1 MTGVQTC
8 ALPILMDLAQIRRRQ
23 MDRALRWAILLFS
36 GFLVVT
42 QQVYTLG
49 PLVEYDR
56 KINSQP
62 KPQFEG
68 FAGFL
73 LRRLDDLGLRGLT
86 AAVLL
91 IAATFIAIKFK
102 TWRPLNLALLSLLSL
117 NLVVGTFKLFL
128 GRTKPRDGFDLLH
141 VGGMSYPSG
150 HASNAVLSWG
160 ILAYLIYRY
169 AKVDRYQ
176 GRLASAGVVLISLT
190 VCTVSLIR
198 HTHWFSDLLGGLFV
212 GSALLVT
219 VIAIDRYVPS
229 KSQLH

>member
-1 MTGVQTC
+1 
-8 ALPILMDLAQIRRRQ
+8 
-23 MDRALRWAILLFS
+23 MDRALRWSLLLFV

-42 QQVYTLG
+42 QQVLTNG
-49 PLVEYDR
+49 PLVAYD
-56 KINSQP
+56 KEINSQP

-68 FAGFL
+68 LAGFI

-86 AAVLL
+86 ATVLL
-91 IAATFIAIKFK
+91 IAATFIAYKFK
-102 TWRPLNLALLSLLSL
+102 TWRPLNLAMISLLSL
-117 NLVVGTFKLFL
+117 NLVVGTFKLVL

-141 VGGMSYPSG
+141 AGGMSYPSG

-176 GRLASAGVVLISLT
+176 GRLATSGVVLISLT
-190 VCTVSLIR
+190 VCVVSLIR

-212 GSALLVT
+212 GSALLVA

>member
-1 MTGVQTC
+1 MEK
-8 ALPILMDLAQIRRRQ
+8 LAQTRRRQ
-23 MDRALRWAILLFS
+23 MDRALRWSLLLFI

-42 QQVYTLG
+42 QQVLTNG
-49 PLVEYDR
+49 PLVAYD
-56 KINSQP
+56 KEINSQP

-68 FAGFL
+68 LAGFI

-86 AAVLL
+86 ATVLL
-91 IAATFIAIKFK
+91 IAATFIAYKFK
-102 TWRPLNLALLSLLSL
+102 TWRPLNLAMISLLSL
-117 NLVVGTFKLFL
+117 NLVVGTFKLIL

-141 VGGMSYPSG
+141 AGGMSYPSG

-176 GRLASAGVVLISLT
+176 GRLATTGVVLISLT
-190 VCTVSLIR
+190 VCVVSLIR

-212 GSALLVT
+212 GSALLVA

>member
-1 MTGVQTC
+1 MPTPAQT
-8 ALPILMDLAQIRRRQ
+8 RRRQ
-23 MDRALRWAILLFS
+23 MDRALRWSLLLFF

-42 QQVYTLG
+42 QQVLTNG
-49 PLVEYDR
+49 PLVSYD
-56 KINSQP
+56 KEINSQP

-68 FAGFL
+68 LAGFI

-91 IAATFIAIKFK
+91 IAASFIAYKFK
-102 TWRPLNLALLSLLSL
+102 TWRPLNLAMVSLLSL

-141 VGGMSYPSG
+141 AGGMSYPSG

-160 ILAYLIYRY
+160 VLAYLIYRY

-176 GRLASAGVVLISLT
+176 GRLASAGVILISLT

-198 HTHWFSDLLGGLFV
+198 HTHWFSDLLGGLFI
-212 GSALLVT
+212 GSALLVA

>member
-1 MTGVQTC
+1 
-8 ALPILMDLAQIRRRQ
+8 
-23 MDRALRWAILLFS
+23 MDRALRWSLLLFT
-36 GFLVVT
+36 GFLLVT
-42 QQVYTLG
+42 QQVLTFG
-49 PLVEYDR
+49 PLVEYDK
-56 KINSQP
+56 KINSDP

-68 FAGFL
+68 LAGFL

-86 AAVLL
+86 ATVLI
-91 IAATFIAIKFK
+91 IAASFIAYKFK
-102 TWRPLNLALLSLLSL
+102 TWRPLNLAFLSLILL

-141 VGGMSYPSG
+141 AGGMSFPSG

-176 GRLASAGVVLISLT
+176 GRLASAGVAAISLT
-190 VCTVSLIR
+190 VCVVSLIR
-198 HTHWFSDLLGGLFV
+198 HTHWFTDLLGGLFV
-212 GSALLVT
+212 GSALLVA
-219 VIAIDRYVPS
+219 VIAVDRYVPS

>member
-1 MTGVQTC
+1 MEKLEQT
-8 ALPILMDLAQIRRRQ
+8 RRRQ
-23 MDRALRWAILLFS
+23 MDRALRWSLLLFV
-36 GFLVVT
+36 GFLIVT
-42 QQVYTLG
+42 QQVLSNG
-49 PLVEYDR
+49 PLVAYD
-56 KINSQP
+56 KEINSQP

-68 FAGFL
+68 LAGFI

-86 AAVLL
+86 ATVLL
-91 IAATFIAIKFK
+91 IAATFIAYKFK
-102 TWRPLNLALLSLLSL
+102 TWRPLNLAMISLLSL
-117 NLVVGTFKLFL
+117 NLVVGTFKIVL

-141 VGGMSYPSG
+141 AGGMSYPSG

-190 VCTVSLIR
+190 VCVVSLIR

-212 GSALLVT
+212 GSALLVA

>member
-1 MTGVQTC
+1 MQTETQ
-8 ALPILMDLAQIRRRQ
+8 LRRKQ
-23 MDRALRWAILLFS
+23 MDRALRWSLLLFT
-36 GFLVVT
+36 GFLLVT
-42 QQVYTLG
+42 QQVLTFG
-49 PLVEYDR
+49 PLVEYDKR
-56 KINSQP
+56 INSDP

-86 AAVLL
+86 ATVLI
-91 IAATFIAIKFK
+91 IAASFIAYKFK
-102 TWRPLNLALLSLLSL
+102 TWRPLNLAFLSLILL

-141 VGGMSYPSG
+141 AGGMSYPSG

-176 GRLASAGVVLISLT
+176 GRLASAGVMAISLT
-190 VCTVSLIR
+190 VCVVSLIR
-198 HTHWFSDLLGGLFV
+198 HTHWFTDLLGGLFV
-212 GSALLVT
+212 GSALLVA
-219 VIAIDRYVPS
+219 VIAVDRYVPS

>member
-1 MTGVQTC
+1 M
-8 ALPILMDLAQIRRRQ
+8 MELAQIRRRQ

-36 GFLVVT
+36 GFLLVT
-42 QQVYTLG
+42 QQVMTYG

-56 KINSQP
+56 KINSKP

-68 FAGFL
+68 LAGFI
-73 LRRLDDLGLRGLT
+73 LRRLDDLGLRWLT
-86 AAVLL
+86 ATVLL
-91 IAATFIAIKFK
+91 LAAAFIAYKFK

-117 NLVVGTFKLFL
+117 NLVVGTFKIFL

-176 GRLASAGVVLISLT
+176 GRLASAGVALISLT

>member
-1 MTGVQTC
+1 M
-8 ALPILMDLAQIRRRQ
+8 MELAQIRRRQ
-23 MDRALRWAILLFS
+23 MDRALRWAILLFL
-36 GFLVVT
+36 GFLLVT
-42 QQVYTLG
+42 QQVFTYG
-49 PLVEYDR
+49 PLVEYDKR
-56 KINSQP
+56 INSQP

-68 FAGFL
+68 LAGFI
-73 LRRLDDLGLRGLT
+73 LRRLDDLGLRWLT
-86 AAVLL
+86 ATVLL
-91 IAATFIAIKFK
+91 IAATFIAYKFK

-117 NLVVGTFKLFL
+117 NLVVGTFKIFL

-176 GRLASAGVVLISLT
+176 GRLASAGVALISLT

>member
-1 MTGVQTC
+1 MQTETQ
-8 ALPILMDLAQIRRRQ
+8 LRRKQ
-23 MDRALRWAILLFS
+23 MDRALRWSLLLFT
-36 GFLVVT
+36 GFLLVT
-42 QQVYTLG
+42 QQVLTFG
-49 PLVEYDR
+49 PLVEYDK
-56 KINSQP
+56 KINSDP

-86 AAVLL
+86 ATVLI
-91 IAATFIAIKFK
+91 IAASFIAYKFK
-102 TWRPLNLALLSLLSL
+102 TWRPLNLAFLSLILL

-141 VGGMSYPSG
+141 AGGMSYPSG

-176 GRLASAGVVLISLT
+176 GRLASAGVVVISLT
-190 VCTVSLIR
+190 VCVVSLIR
-198 HTHWFSDLLGGLFV
+198 HTHWFTDLLGGLFV
-212 GSALLVT
+212 GSALLVA
-219 VIAIDRYVPS
+219 VIAVDRYVPS

>member
-1 MTGVQTC
+1 MQKVIQN
-8 ALPILMDLAQIRRRQ
+8 RRKQ
-23 MDRALRWAILLFS
+23 MDRALRWSLVLFT
-36 GFLVVT
+36 GFLLVT
-42 QQVYTLG
+42 QQVLTFG
-49 PLVEYDR
+49 PLVEYDK
-56 KINSQP
+56 KINSDP

-86 AAVLL
+86 ATVLI
-91 IAATFIAIKFK
+91 IAASFIAYKFK
-102 TWRPLNLALLSLLSL
+102 TWRPLNLAFLSLILL

-141 VGGMSYPSG
+141 AGGMSYPSG

-176 GRLASAGVVLISLT
+176 GRLASAGVVTISLT
-190 VCTVSLIR
+190 VCIVSLIR
-198 HTHWFSDLLGGLFV
+198 HTHWFTDLLGGLFI
-212 GSALLVT
+212 GSALLVA
-219 VIAIDRYVPS
+219 VIAVDRYVPS

>member
-1 MTGVQTC
+1 MQAETQ
-8 ALPILMDLAQIRRRQ
+8 LRRKQ
-23 MDRALRWAILLFS
+23 MDRALRWSLLLFT
-36 GFLVVT
+36 GFLLVT
-42 QQVYTLG
+42 QQVLTFG
-49 PLVEYDR
+49 PLVEYDK
-56 KINSQP
+56 KINSDP

-86 AAVLL
+86 ASVLI
-91 IAATFIAIKFK
+91 IAASFIAYKFK
-102 TWRPLNLALLSLLSL
+102 TWRPLNLAFLSLILL

-141 VGGMSYPSG
+141 AGGMSYPSG

-176 GRLASAGVVLISLT
+176 GRLASAGVAAISLT
-190 VCTVSLIR
+190 VCVVSLIR
-198 HTHWFSDLLGGLFV
+198 HTHWFTDLLGGLFV
-212 GSALLVT
+212 GSALLVA
-219 VIAIDRYVPS
+219 VIAVDRYVPS

>member
-1 MTGVQTC
+1 MQKVIQN
-8 ALPILMDLAQIRRRQ
+8 RRKQ
-23 MDRALRWAILLFS
+23 MDRALRWSLLLFT
-36 GFLVVT
+36 GFLLVT
-42 QQVYTLG
+42 QQVLTFG
-49 PLVEYDR
+49 PLVEYDK
-56 KINSQP
+56 KINSDP

-86 AAVLL
+86 ATVLIL
-91 IAATFIAIKFK
+91 AALFIAYKFK
-102 TWRPLNLALLSLLSL
+102 TWRPLNLAFLSLILL
-117 NLVVGTFKLFL
+117 NLVVGTFKLVL

-141 VGGMSYPSG
+141 AGGMSYPSG

-176 GRLASAGVVLISLT
+176 GRLASAGVVAISLT
-190 VCTVSLIR
+190 VCIVSLIR
-198 HTHWFSDLLGGLFV
+198 HTHWFTDLLGGLFI
-212 GSALLVT
+212 GSALLVA
-219 VIAIDRYVPS
+219 VIAVDRYVPS

>member
-1 MTGVQTC
+1 MEK
-8 ALPILMDLAQIRRRQ
+8 LAQNRRRQ
-23 MDRALRWAILLFS
+23 MDRALRWSLLLFI

-42 QQVYTLG
+42 QQVLTNG
-49 PLVEYDR
+49 PLVAYD
-56 KINSQP
+56 KEINSQS

-68 FAGFL
+68 LAGFI

-86 AAVLL
+86 ATVLL
-91 IAATFIAIKFK
+91 IAASFIAYKFK
-102 TWRPLNLALLSLLSL
+102 TWRPLNLAMISLLSL
-117 NLVVGTFKLFL
+117 NLVVGTFKLVL

-141 VGGMSYPSG
+141 AGGMSYPSG

-176 GRLASAGVVLISLT
+176 GRLATSGVVLISLT
-190 VCTVSLIR
+190 VCVVSLIR

-212 GSALLVT
+212 GSALLVA

>member
-1 MTGVQTC
+1 MEK
-8 ALPILMDLAQIRRRQ
+8 LAQTRRRQ
-23 MDRALRWAILLFS
+23 MDRALRWSLLLFV

-42 QQVYTLG
+42 QQVLTNG
-49 PLVEYDR
+49 PLVAYD
-56 KINSQP
+56 KEINSQP

-68 FAGFL
+68 LAGFI
-73 LRRLDDLGLRGLT
+73 LRRLDDLGLRSLT
-86 AAVLL
+86 ATILL
-91 IAATFIAIKFK
+91 IATSFIAYKFK
-102 TWRPLNLALLSLLSL
+102 TWRPLNLAMISLLSL
-117 NLVVGTFKLFL
+117 NLVVGTFKIVL

-141 VGGMSYPSG
+141 AGGMSYPSG

-160 ILAYLIYRY
+160 ILAYLLYRY

-190 VCTVSLIR
+190 VCVVSLIR

-212 GSALLVT
+212 GSALLVA

>member
-1 MTGVQTC
+1 MEK
-8 ALPILMDLAQIRRRQ
+8 LAQTRRRQ
-23 MDRALRWAILLFS
+23 MDRALRWSLLLFV

-42 QQVYTLG
+42 QQVLTNG
-49 PLVEYDR
+49 PLVAYD
-56 KINSQP
+56 KEINSQP

-68 FAGFL
+68 LAGFI

-86 AAVLL
+86 ATVLL
-91 IAATFIAIKFK
+91 IAATFIAYKFK
-102 TWRPLNLALLSLLSL
+102 TWRPLNLAMISLLSL
-117 NLVVGTFKLFL
+117 NLVVGTFKIVL

-141 VGGMSYPSG
+141 AGGMSYPSG

-176 GRLASAGVVLISLT
+176 GRLATACVVLISLT
-190 VCTVSLIR
+190 VCVVSLIR

-212 GSALLVT
+212 GSALLVA

>member
-1 MTGVQTC
+1 MQKVIQN
-8 ALPILMDLAQIRRRQ
+8 RRKQ
-23 MDRALRWAILLFS
+23 MDRAFRWSLVLFT
-36 GFLVVT
+36 GFLLVT
-42 QQVYTLG
+42 QQVLTFG
-49 PLVEYDR
+49 PLVEYDKR
-56 KINSQP
+56 INSDP

-86 AAVLL
+86 ATVLIL
-91 IAATFIAIKFK
+91 AALFIAYKFK
-102 TWRPLNLALLSLLSL
+102 TWRPLNLAFLSLILL
-117 NLVVGTFKLFL
+117 NLVVGTSKLVL

-141 VGGMSYPSG
+141 AGGMSYPSG

-176 GRLASAGVVLISLT
+176 GRLASAGVVAISLT
-190 VCTVSLIR
+190 VCIVSLIR
-198 HTHWFSDLLGGLFV
+198 HTHWFTDLLGGLFI
-212 GSALLVT
+212 GSALLVA
-219 VIAIDRYVPS
+219 VIAVDRYVPS

>member
-1 MTGVQTC
+1 MEK
-8 ALPILMDLAQIRRRQ
+8 LAQTRRRQ
-23 MDRALRWAILLFS
+23 MDRALRWSLLLFV

-42 QQVYTLG
+42 QQVLTNG
-49 PLVEYDR
+49 PLVAYD
-56 KINSQP
+56 KEINSQP
-62 KPQFEG
+62 KTQFEG
-68 FAGFL
+68 LAGFI

-86 AAVLL
+86 ATVLL
-91 IAATFIAIKFK
+91 IAATFIAYKFK
-102 TWRPLNLALLSLLSL
+102 TWRPLNLAMISLLSL
-117 NLVVGTFKLFL
+117 NLVVGSFKLVL

-141 VGGMSYPSG
+141 AGGMSYPSG

-190 VCTVSLIR
+190 VCVVSLIR

-212 GSALLVT
+212 GSALLVA

>member
-1 MTGVQTC
+1 MEK
-8 ALPILMDLAQIRRRQ
+8 LAQNRRRQ
-23 MDRALRWAILLFS
+23 MDRALRWSLLLFV

-42 QQVYTLG
+42 QQVLTNG
-49 PLVEYDR
+49 PLVAYD
-56 KINSQP
+56 KEINSQP

-68 FAGFL
+68 LAGFT
-73 LRRLDDLGLRGLT
+73 LRRLDDLGLRSLT
-86 AAVLL
+86 ATVLL
-91 IAATFIAIKFK
+91 IAASFIAYKFK
-102 TWRPLNLALLSLLSL
+102 TWRPLNLAMISLLSL
-117 NLVVGTFKLFL
+117 NLVVGTFKIFL

-141 VGGMSYPSG
+141 AGGMSYPSG

-190 VCTVSLIR
+190 VCVVSLIR

-212 GSALLVT
+212 GSALLVA

>member
-1 MTGVQTC
+1 MEK
-8 ALPILMDLAQIRRRQ
+8 LAQTRRRQ
-23 MDRALRWAILLFS
+23 MDRALRWSLLLFV

-42 QQVYTLG
+42 QQVLTNG
-49 PLVEYDR
+49 PLVAYD
-56 KINSQP
+56 KEINSQP

-68 FAGFL
+68 LAGFT

-86 AAVLL
+86 ATVLL
-91 IAATFIAIKFK
+91 IAASFIAYKFK
-102 TWRPLNLALLSLLSL
+102 TWRPLNLAMISLLSL
-117 NLVVGTFKLFL
+117 NLVVGTFKIVL

-141 VGGMSYPSG
+141 AGGMSYPSG

-190 VCTVSLIR
+190 VCVVSLIR

-212 GSALLVT
+212 GSALLVA

>member
-1 MTGVQTC
+1 
-8 ALPILMDLAQIRRRQ
+8 MDKQAQLRRRQ
-23 MDRALRWAILLFS
+23 MDRALRWSLLLFF

-42 QQVYTLG
+42 QQVLTNG
-49 PLVEYDR
+49 PLVSYD
-56 KINSQP
+56 KEINSQP

-68 FAGFL
+68 LAGFL

-86 AAVLL
+86 ATVLI
-91 IAATFIAIKFK
+91 IAASFIAYKFK
-102 TWRPLNLALLSLLSL
+102 TWRPLNLAMVSLLSL

-141 VGGMSYPSG
+141 AGGMSYPSG

-176 GRLASAGVVLISLT
+176 GRLASAGVALISLT

-198 HTHWFSDLLGGLFV
+198 HTHWFSDLLGGLFI
-212 GSALLVT
+212 GSALLVA

>member
-1 MTGVQTC
+1 MQTETQ
-8 ALPILMDLAQIRRRQ
+8 LRRKQ
-23 MDRALRWAILLFS
+23 MDRALRWSLVLFT
-36 GFLVVT
+36 GFLIVT
-42 QQVYTLG
+42 QQVLTFG
-49 PLVEYDR
+49 PLVEYDK
-56 KINSQP
+56 KINSDP

-86 AAVLL
+86 ATVLI
-91 IAATFIAIKFK
+91 IAASFIAYKFK
-102 TWRPLNLALLSLLSL
+102 TWRPLNLAFLSLILL
-117 NLVVGTFKLFL
+117 NLVVGTSKLVL

-141 VGGMSYPSG
+141 AGGMSYPSG

-176 GRLASAGVVLISLT
+176 GRLASAGVVAISLT
-190 VCTVSLIR
+190 VCVVSLIR
-198 HTHWFSDLLGGLFV
+198 HTHWFTDLLGGLFV
-212 GSALLVT
+212 GSALLVA
-219 VIAIDRYVPS
+219 VIAVDRYVPS